1 MTAAPADET
10 ERAGKLYGPRGIA
23 HRGQPMGLVVVVLVI
38 GLVAS
43 DLLGLL
49 QRARS

>member
-1 MTAAPADET
+1 
-10 ERAGKLYGPRGIA
+10 
-23 HRGQPMGLVVVVLVI
+23 MGLVVVVLVI